1 MLHDALSIPAVF
13 KCPNGTVAGG
23 LEALLILLRRLT
35 YPNRLCD
42 LCQLF
47 GRPEPELSMIIH
59 EVLNDLY
66 IRFNHLLENLDQN
79 WIDAQSFAE
88 AIHNA
93 GSPLDNCWG
102 FIDGTLRPC
111 CRPII
116 NQRILFSGHKRTHGL
131 KFQSVVC
138 PNGLIANLYGPIAG
152 HHHDAF
158 MLHES
163 NLMPRLEG
171 KFRAPHIFSLY
182 GDPAY
187 PLRQHLLAPYRGA
200 MLTPAQELFNKRMSK
215 VRESVEW
222 AFGKVAQ
229 YFAFLDF
236 RKNLKVLLQPIGK
249 YYVVGVLL
257 INCHTCLY
265 GSVTSDYFSLPPPD
279 LHTYLN

>member
-1 MLHDALSIPAVF
+1 MAAAAARKYTNDMLLLHASDTDDEDIEILLVDALSKVPSSVDIGFKIDLENLDEQTSIDLFRFSKNDLRVLHDALSIPAVY

-47 GRPEPELSMIIH
+47 GRPEPELSMIVH
-59 EVLNDLY
+59 EVLNDIY
-66 IRFNHLLENLDQN
+66 IRWNHKLENLDQN

-102 FIDGTLRPC
+102 FIDGTLRPR
-111 CRPII
+111 CRPIR

-163 NLMPRLEG
+163 NSMPRLEG

-182 GDPAY
+182 GDPALPSPTAFTC
-187 PLRQHLLAPYRGA
+187 PL
-200 MLTPAQELFNKRMSK
+200 
-215 VRESVEW
+215 
-222 AFGKVAQ
+222 
-229 YFAFLDF
+229 
-236 RKNLKVLLQPIGK
+236 
-249 YYVVGVLL
+249 
-257 INCHTCLY
+257 
-265 GSVTSDYFSLPPPD
+265 
-279 LHTYLN
+279 

>member
-1 MLHDALSIPAVF
+1 MSQKYISNINIV
-13 KCPNGTVAGG
+13 
-23 LEALLILLRRLT
+23 
-35 YPNRLCD
+35 
-42 LCQLF
+42 LF
-47 GRPEPELSMIIH
+47 
-59 EVLNDLY
+59 
-66 IRFNHLLENLDQN
+66 F
-79 WIDAQSFAE
+79 
-88 AIHNA
+88 
-93 GSPLDNCWG
+93 
-102 FIDGTLRPC
+102 
-111 CRPII
+111 
-116 NQRILFSGHKRTHGL
+116 
-131 KFQSVVC
+131 SVVC

-163 NLMPRLEG
+163 NLMPRLER

-200 MLTPAQELFNKRMSK
+200 VLTPAQELFNKRMSK
-215 VRESVEW
+215 VQESVEW

-229 YFAFLDF
+229 YFAFFDF

-265 GSVTSDYFSLPPPD
+265 GSVTSITFPCLP
-279 LHTYLN
+279 LTYTHTLINW

>member
-1 MLHDALSIPAVF
+1 MLKLKDVSKIYL
-13 KCPNGTVAGG
+13 KYKYC
-23 LEALLILLRRLT
+23 
-35 YPNRLCD
+35 
-42 LCQLF
+42 
-47 GRPEPELSMIIH
+47 
-59 EVLNDLY
+59 
-66 IRFNHLLENLDQN
+66 
-79 WIDAQSFAE
+79 
-88 AIHNA
+88 
-93 GSPLDNCWG
+93 
-102 FIDGTLRPC
+102 FI
-111 CRPII
+111 
-116 NQRILFSGHKRTHGL
+116 
-131 KFQSVVC
+131 FQSVVC

-182 GDPAY
+182 GDLAY
-187 PLRQHLLAPYRGA
+187 PLRQHLLAPCRGA